1 MYWLE
6 DISILLYFGL
16 ATLYFGEFDV
26 LFQYLFVHD
35 PTNFREEPEKM
46 NNKSEGRG
54 TFVILNVDN
63 SHTSVRELRNLL
75 KIERGKAKDCNVMKA
90 YTWIL

>member
-1 MYWLE
+1 MYWIE

-35 PTNFREEPEKM
+35 PTNFREEPK
-46 NNKSEGRG
+46 K
-54 TFVILNVDN
+54 DC
-63 SHTSVRELRNLL
+63 
-75 KIERGKAKDCNVMKA
+75 RGKPSAVFFRFYNLFWGAKVTVQIRVLSASTFFNKKIGIC
-90 YTWIL
+90 TQILYN

>member
-35 PTNFREEPEKM
+35 PTNFREEPLFYFM
-46 NNKSEGRG
+46 YLLFSSELCCCHE
-54 TFVILNVDN
+54 I
-63 SHTSVRELRNLL
+63 
-75 KIERGKAKDCNVMKA
+75 
-90 YTWIL
+90 

>member
-1 MYWLE
+1 
-6 DISILLYFGL
+6 
-16 ATLYFGEFDV
+16 
-26 LFQYLFVHD
+26 
-35 PTNFREEPEKM
+35 M

-63 SHTSVRELRNLL
+63 SHTSVLELRNLL

>member
-1 MYWLE
+1 MYWIE

-35 PTNFREEPEKM
+35 PTNFREEPYLMWKM
-46 NNKSEGRG
+46 GNG
-54 TFVILNVDN
+54 L
-63 SHTSVRELRNLL
+63 
-75 KIERGKAKDCNVMKA
+75 
-90 YTWIL
+90 

>member
-35 PTNFREEPEKM
+35 PTNFREEPIFM
-46 NNKSEGRG
+46 Q
-54 TFVILNVDN
+54 
-63 SHTSVRELRNLL
+63 
-75 KIERGKAKDCNVMKA
+75 
-90 YTWIL
+90 

>member
-1 MYWLE
+1 MSFFNIYLSMTPQ
-6 DISILLYFGL
+6 IS
-16 ATLYFGEFDV
+16 V
-26 LFQYLFVHD
+26 KNQ
-35 PTNFREEPEKM
+35 KM

-63 SHTSVRELRNLL
+63 SHTSVLELRNLL

>member
-1 MYWLE
+1 MYWIE

-35 PTNFREEPEKM
+35 PTNFREEP
-46 NNKSEGRG
+46 N
-54 TFVILNVDN
+54 IL
-63 SHTSVRELRNLL
+63 S
-75 KIERGKAKDCNVMKA
+75 KIHLHKIF
-90 YTWIL
+90 YTTW

>member
-35 PTNFREEPEKM
+35 PTNFREEPK
-46 NNKSEGRG
+46 KK
-54 TFVILNVDN
+54 L
-63 SHTSVRELRNLL
+63 
-75 KIERGKAKDCNVMKA
+75 
-90 YTWIL
+90 

>member
-35 PTNFREEPEKM
+35 PTNFREEPK
-46 NNKSEGRG
+46 
-54 TFVILNVDN
+54 FFL
-63 SHTSVRELRNLL
+63 SV
-75 KIERGKAKDCNVMKA
+75 
-90 YTWIL
+90 W

>member
-1 MYWLE
+1 MYWIE

-35 PTNFREEPEKM
+35 PTNFREEPTFLPF
-46 NNKSEGRG
+46 SSRPTQVGRG
-54 TFVILNVDN
+54 LKYSDSAFIILLDSCPTQVG
-63 SHTSVRELRNLL
+63 RGL
-75 KIERGKAKDCNVMKA
+75 KS
-90 YTWIL
+90 

>member
-1 MYWLE
+1 MYWIE

-35 PTNFREEPEKM
+35 PTNFREEPK
-46 NNKSEGRG
+46 KRS
-54 TFVILNVDN
+54 L
-63 SHTSVRELRNLL
+63 
-75 KIERGKAKDCNVMKA
+75 
-90 YTWIL
+90 